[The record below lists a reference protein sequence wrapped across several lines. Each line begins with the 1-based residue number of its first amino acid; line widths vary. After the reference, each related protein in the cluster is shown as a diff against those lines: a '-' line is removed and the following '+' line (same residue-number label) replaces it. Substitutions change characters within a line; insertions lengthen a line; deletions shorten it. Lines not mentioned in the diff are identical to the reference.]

1 MFLVPNFCAY
11 VPAYPRPSS
20 WPKWRTQLQTSTHSR
35 SRVQASTCIGSCH
48 SGSWARLPS
57 RSNHSTLSRAKNANN
72 LVNSTRYQVD
82 HRFLSTFLWPFASG
96 PCAHNDVSCLP
107 YRGFLRTA
115 KMIPALAYVSL
126 QDVFLYLSIL
136 SRPLWETWS
145 VSKLDDMGEERRT
158 VASWMQNLVAVEE
171 QA

>member
-1 MFLVPNFCAY
+1 
-11 VPAYPRPSS
+11 
-20 WPKWRTQLQTSTHSR
+20 
-35 SRVQASTCIGSCH
+35 
-48 SGSWARLPS
+48 
-57 RSNHSTLSRAKNANN
+57 
-72 LVNSTRYQVD
+72 
-82 HRFLSTFLWPFASG
+82 
-96 PCAHNDVSCLP
+96 
-107 YRGFLRTA
+107 
-115 KMIPALAYVSL
+115 MIPALAYVSL